1 MGGGGVSGGAR
12 WGVRS
17 LVQEVKAHC
26 AAAAAHQEV
35 SDGQTPFLLIP
46 IFSPLGQNFK
56 YREESSNSP
65 GFPPNTYPG
74 SVLNVLG

>member
-1 MGGGGVSGGAR
+1 MLPAGVAALVSLNRKRGGGGENEGKGGCQGVMGGR

-35 SDGQTPFLLIP
+35 SDGQTPF
-46 IFSPLGQNFK
+46 
-56 YREESSNSP
+56 
-65 GFPPNTYPG
+65 PPNPHFLA
-74 SVLNVLG
+74 SRPKL